1 MERVW
6 SECGASGERVGSEWN
21 EWSGRSEW
29 SEWRVGSEWGASGAS
44 GTDGLAPPNAD
55 TLEEIISRFGKAD
68 QPDDPSSSS
77 RMPPRP
83 SYLASWYVPG
93 LSRAQGKAL
102 GAVVIANLR
111 KSLGDVA
118 GDEFHAQR
126 SFMMLPAWPILS
138 NLRCLGFQA
147 N

>member
-1 MERVW
+1 MERVERAE
-6 SECGASGERVGSEWN
+6 SEWSEWN

-29 SEWRVGSEWGASGAS
+29 SEWSGRASGAS

-93 LSRAQGKAL
+93 LSIAQGKAL

>member
-1 MERVW
+1 M
-6 SECGASGERVGSEWN
+6 ERVGSEWGA
-21 EWSGRSEW
+21 SGTSGA
-29 SEWRVGSEWGASGAS
+29 VGASGASGEWGASGAS

-93 LSRAQGKAL
+93 LSIAQGKAL